1 MTSLTWR
8 CPSATALQD
17 TKFHR
22 PVEILSLEARTLASR
37 RESLIFPIIRC
48 KRNGGNFHPIQDE
61 TLLRLFL
68 QLPGAAASLAIGP
81 FDSHA
86 STCRSHSAAVCRR
99 VLLRHFGADDQG
111 QPPASDQRRVRCVGP
126 LRTLRPSD
134 EVESKH
140 RGRKKRAYRCC
151 SGLISLS
158 RYLRKRP
165 ETFFAEKPDPAKAVL
180 VLIPNAAVGCWIIDE
195 RDSVR
200 CLAL

>member
-1 MTSLTWR
+1 
-8 CPSATALQD
+8 
-17 TKFHR
+17 
-22 PVEILSLEARTLASR
+22 
-37 RESLIFPIIRC
+37 LIFRLSVVAEW
-48 KRNGGNFHPIQDE
+48 REYPIQDE
-61 TLLRLFL
+61 TLASLV
-68 QLPGAAASLAIGP
+68 QPPGAAASLAIGP

-86 STCRSHSAAVCRR
+86 LPVASILLLFVGVFCCATSVLMIKASRLHPISVAFAALV
-99 VLLRHFGADDQG
+99 H
-111 QPPASDQRRVRCVGP
+111 
-126 LRTLRPSD
+126 LRTLRPKVMKCKASI
-134 EVESKH
+134 VAGKNVLT
-140 RGRKKRAYRCC
+140 GCC